1 MEVGPSGDADES
13 QTSALDDAVGEN
25 ADADVS
31 EATLAEH
38 EEKRIDEIMS
48 FVTEIYQ
55 PDPSKLI
62 MKGKRQ
68 FVLPPWATDRDS
80 AKCTFCEGMCKVD
93 QPVSG
98 EAKPV
103 RMLEVRRIAVD
114 CGRHRHGDVRN
125 PLVDG

>member
-1 MEVGPSGDADES
+1 
-13 QTSALDDAVGEN
+13 
-25 ADADVS
+25 
-31 EATLAEH
+31 
-38 EEKRIDEIMS
+38 MS

-93 QPVSG
+93 LPVSG
-98 EAKPV
+98 EAKPEC
-103 RMLEVRRIAVD
+103 LKCGGSLLIAEEIATATSET
-114 CGRHRHGDVRN
+114 
-125 PLVDG
+125 P